1 MCTENDKLEELIVKA
16 KHHEFAKYT
25 SQRRQMVK
33 TIEDFLGKI

>member
-1 MCTENDKLEELIVKA
+1 MYSENDNLDELIEKA
-16 KHHEFAKYT
+16 KHHEFAKYI